1 MWLGHNYFNS
11 IMLYRL
17 HVHEIVHGQ
26 RTDEVVPKELRAI

>member
-1 MWLGHNYFNS
+1 
-11 IMLYRL
+11 MLYRL